1 MEREHAGGMER
12 RRNVIMEKKWSDER
26 GETLVE
32 VMASIL
38 IMTLAVLLLFSAV
51 MTSIRINK
59 SAQDLD
65 KKFYVALNAAEE
77 QKQGTEVT
85 DNTIV
90 PAGSK
95 VKVGQGTDLTEI
107 AVNFYGGEGAL
118 SYSYPSP
125 AGP

>member
-1 MEREHAGGMER
+1 MG
-12 RRNVIMEKKWSDER
+12 KKWSDER

-65 KKFYVALNAAEE
+65 KKFYAALNAAEE

-107 AVNFYGGEGAL
+107 EVDFYGGEGVL